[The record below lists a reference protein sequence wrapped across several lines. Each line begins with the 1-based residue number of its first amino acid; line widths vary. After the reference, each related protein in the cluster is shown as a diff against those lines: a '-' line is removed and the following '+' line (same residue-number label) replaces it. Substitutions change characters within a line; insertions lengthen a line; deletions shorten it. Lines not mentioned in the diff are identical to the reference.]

1 MVLGELKTKCSTPA
15 TNLVPEKAADG
26 YKLFYEMAASYKAH
40 EAFWKVPP
48 PYVFGLHQAHRTW
61 RLFAMGAD
69 LEPVEMAVF
78 HVHNV
83 VDCIYLAQVCRRLGT
98 HIKHA
103 LLSALE
109 VDESKVRAFI
119 AQQHQQVREERKKK
133 SRAHSD
139 KNTACR
145 QDEED
150 QPDETER
157 RVKCAT
163 IPQDLSANSARS
175 KGGTQTGSHALRHQ
189 RRQHH
194 VGPSHGHSAI
204 DRL

>member
-1 MVLGELKTKCSTPA
+1 MGKFNERGIDAPILTRVS
-15 TNLVPEKAADG
+15 VR

-163 IPQDLSANSARS
+163 IPQDLSANSASTCCTPDRS
-175 KGGTQTGSHALRHQ
+175 IFEPVLTL
-189 RRQHH
+189 
-194 VGPSHGHSAI
+194 
-204 DRL
+204 L

>member
-1 MVLGELKTKCSTPA
+1 MGKFNERGIDAPILTRVS
-15 TNLVPEKAADG
+15 VR

-48 PYVFGLHQAHRTW
+48 PYVFGLHQAQRTW

-69 LEPVEMAVF
+69 LEPVEMTVI

-83 VDCIYLAQVCRRLGT
+83 VDCIYRAQFCRRLGT
-98 HIKHA
+98 HIRHA
-103 LLSALE
+103 LLRALE

-119 AQQHQQVREERKKK
+119 AQLHQQVREERKKK
-133 SRAHSD
+133 PRAHSD

-157 RVKCAT
+157 CVVRATSFDRDVKD
-163 IPQDLSANSARS
+163 QSAR
-175 KGGTQTGSHALRHQ
+175 
-189 RRQHH
+189 
-194 VGPSHGHSAI
+194 HS
-204 DRL
+204 LW